1 MTNRWLLILKN
12 IAIIVRHSY
21 IDQCLEYSK
30 MKTLIELF
38 EKSVEKYPDNPLLWE
53 KIKDKYIPASYRE
66 VHRQIILAGAGLLAS
81 GLQKGDRV
89 GLLSEGRNSWLIS
102 ELAVL
107 YCGAINVPLSVKL
120 EAPELKFRL
129 EHSGSKMVI
138 VSAGQAGKIAEVL
151 EGLPDIKSVI
161 HLDDKSKLDAKDLLF
176 SDLIRKGEAFLESQ
190 ENRKLF
196 EETWQSVGPDD
207 IANISYTSGTTADP
221 KGIMLSHLNYTTNVI
236 QANTVLE
243 IHQDY
248 KTLALLPWDHS
259 FAHTACL
266 YTFMLKGASVGSV
279 QSGRT
284 PMETLRNVPI
294 NIREFKPDIMMS
306 VPALSKNFRK
316 NIEKGIEAKGPF
328 TEKLF
333 NLGLKVAIAYNG
345 DGWNRGR
352 GWRMFLKPIYAL
364 FDKIIFSKICE
375 GFGGKL
381 KFFIGGG
388 ALLDLELQRFFFA
401 IGTPVYQGYGL
412 TEAAPVISA
421 NCPEAVKFGSSGKI
435 VKYLEVKICD
445 SEGNSLPAGEKGEIV
460 VKGDNVMKGYWGNPK
475 ATEETLKNGWLYTG
489 DMGYF
494 SPDGFLYVLGRF
506 KSLLIGNDGE
516 KFSPEG
522 IEEAMVE
529 QSAFIDQ
536 VMLYN
541 NQDPYTIG
549 MIVPNMFAIN
559 RLLEKLSLIPGSL
572 EGNLKSLEIIQQEIN
587 AYRKGGKYEGQ
598 FPERWLPA
606 AMAVLPEAF
615 TEQNHLLNSTL
626 KMVRGKITEHFRKEL
641 DYVYTPE
648 AKEIKN
654 RMNIQSIQILN
665 K

>member
-1 MTNRWLLILKN
+1 MYSENR
-12 IAIIVRHSY
+12 
-21 IDQCLEYSK
+21 K

-38 EKSVEKYPDNPLLWE
+38 EKSVEQYPENPLLWE
-53 KIKDKYIPASYRE
+53 KIKGYYVSSTYRE
-66 VHRQIILAGAGLLAS
+66 IHRQVILLGAGLYAI
-81 GLQKGDRV
+81 GLRKGDRV
-89 GLLSEGRNSWLIS
+89 GLLSEGRNSWLVS

-129 EHSGSKMVI
+129 EHSESKMVI
-138 VSAGQAGKIAEVL
+138 VSAGQAGKITEMIDSLSAIEY
-151 EGLPDIKSVI
+151 VI
-161 HLDDKSKLDAKDLLF
+161 HLDDKSNTGIIEVNF
-176 SDLIRKGEAFLESQ
+176 SDLIKRGEAFLELE
-190 ENRKLF
+190 ENRQVF
-196 EETWQSVGPDD
+196 EATWQNVSPDD

-221 KGIMLSHLNYTTNVI
+221 KGIMLSHLNYTANVI

-243 IHQDY
+243 IHQDF

-284 PMETLRNVPI
+284 PMETLRNVPL
-294 NIREFKPDIMMS
+294 NIKEFKPHIMMS

-316 NIEKGIEAKGPF
+316 NIEKGIQAKGPVI
-328 TEKLF
+328 EKMF
-333 NLGLKVAIAYNG
+333 HLGLKVAGMYNG
-345 DGWNRGR
+345 EGWNRGK
-352 GWRMFLKPIYAL
+352 GWRMPLKPVYAL
-364 FDKIIFSKICE
+364 FDKIIFSKIRE
-375 GFGGKL
+375 GFGGEL

-412 TEAAPVISA
+412 TEASPVISA

-435 VKYLEVKICD
+435 IKHLEVKICD
-445 SEGNSLPAGEKGEIV
+445 AHGNSLPVGEKGEIV
-460 VKGDNVMKGYWGNPK
+460 AKGDNVMKGYWRNQK
-475 ATEETLKNGWLYTG
+475 STVEVLKNGWLHTG

-494 SPDGFLYVLGRF
+494 SQDGFLYVLGRF

-541 NQDPYTIG
+541 NQNPYTIG
-549 MIVPNMFAIN
+549 LIVPNIVSIN
-559 RLLEKLSLIPGSL
+559 RWLEKQSLIPGSR

-587 AYRKGGKYEGQ
+587 AYRKGGKFEGQ

-606 AMAVLPEAF
+606 AIIVLPEAF
-615 TEQNHLLNSTL
+615 TEHNHLLNSTL
-626 KMVRGKITEHFRKEL
+626 KIVRSKITEHFKNEL
-641 DYVYTPE
+641 NFVLTPE
-648 AKEIKN
+648 AKEIN
-654 RMNIQSIQILN
+654 NPMNILAITIWNQ
-665 K
+665 